1 MLGSPSGG
9 RAGSHK
15 SPYWSQPRGLK
26 APKRT
31 SQGMQGRRRSW
42 RPRRHAYAD
51 FAAQCHTPSG
61 AASSVAFF
69 VESTASLYSVMI
81 LQSGMTISISV
92 LEALLE
98 HQNLS
103 VDKRIFDKDMH
114 LRPSLPRSFLLLVLI
129 PHLQVRSFFPCC
141 WWHQVMCLA
150 LYAAVAGPMHRL

>member
-1 MLGSPSGG
+1 M
-9 RAGSHK
+9 
-15 SPYWSQPRGLK
+15 
-26 APKRT
+26 
-31 SQGMQGRRRSW
+31 
-42 RPRRHAYAD
+42 
-51 FAAQCHTPSG
+51 
-61 AASSVAFF
+61 AFF

-129 PHLQVRSFFPCC
+129 PHLQVRSFFRVAGGTKSCA
-141 WWHQVMCLA
+141 WHFMH
-150 LYAAVAGPMHRL
+150 AGPMHGFSHAAGLSELAGALHSMLKHRRPHKTGSSNRIVHYQVKNDFLFSLDRQQN

>member
-1 MLGSPSGG
+1 M
-9 RAGSHK
+9 
-15 SPYWSQPRGLK
+15 
-26 APKRT
+26 
-31 SQGMQGRRRSW
+31 
-42 RPRRHAYAD
+42 
-51 FAAQCHTPSG
+51 
-61 AASSVAFF
+61 AFF

-129 PHLQVRSFFPCC
+129 PHLQVRSFFR
-141 WWHQVMCLA
+141 
-150 LYAAVAGPMHRL
+150 VAGGTKSCAWHFMQQLQARRTALATRRDCLNWPVHCTPC